1 MAVAAGAI
9 ISKVR
14 SMYGEHLNERD
25 YSELLRKRSVGE
37 IAGYL
42 KQETHYREALR
53 NVRENNVHRGQLEDI
68 LRKDLFRELVR
79 LYRYA
84 DSKDEAYY
92 HLFIEEVE
100 IDVILHILRMLI
112 SGRIQDAIAELPVF
126 MHEYFSYDL
135 MKMGTVRSYDDLL
148 DVVEKTYYHK
158 VLLPFRVNKGREDN
172 IDYAGCEAALI
183 RAYYDRLIREV
194 QRSMSGVLR
203 KDLLEMHTLDIE
215 LNNLA
220 KIYRFKR
227 YYNVSQEVVMESLVP
242 VEGRLRKSTIME
254 MVNAADDQT
263 FQKLLAQSR
272 YHLRFEEE
280 DNIDIEW
287 YMDNIRYQNARRK
300 LYYSQKAPVV
310 FSAYAVLQKN
320 ELTNIIRIIE
330 GVRYQVDSDTIA
342 SMLIY

>member
-25 YSELLRKRSVGE
+25 YNELLRKRSVSE

-68 LRKDLFRELVR
+68 LQKDLFRELVR

-84 DSKDEAYY
+84 DNKDKAYY
-92 HLFIEEVE
+92 HLFIEEIE

-126 MHEYFSYDL
+126 MREYFSYDL
-135 MKMGTVRSYDDLL
+135 MKMGTVRTYDDLL
-148 DVVEKTYYHK
+148 DVIKHTYYHN
-158 VLLPFRVNKGREDN
+158 VLLAFHVNKGRESN

-183 RAYYDRLIREV
+183 RAYYDRLIKV
-194 QRSMSGVLR
+194 IKGSMSGELR
-203 KDLLEMHTLDIE
+203 KDLMEMHTLDIE
-215 LNNLA
+215 LKNLS

-227 YYNVSQEVVMESLVP
+227 YYNVSQSVIMESLVP
-242 VEGRLRKSTIME
+242 IEGRLRKSKILE
-254 MVNAADDQT
+254 MVDAADAAA
-263 FQKLLAQSR
+263 FQKLLTQSR
-272 YHLRFEEE
+272 YHLQFKEE

-287 YMDNIRYQNARRK
+287 YMDRIRYHDAKRK

-310 FSAYAVLQKN
+310 FSAYLALQKN
-320 ELTNIIRIIE
+320 ELTNITRIIE